1 MPPPNVTASLHVG
14 HSAMLTL
21 EDIMTR
27 YHRMKG
33 DSTLLLPGTDHAGI
47 STQVKVEQKL
57 AAAGIDKSKL
67 SREEFLA
74 ECWKWNSE
82 YGGKIQD
89 QFRKMGT
96 SCDWSKEKFTL
107 DDDMNLRVIKAFNLL
122 HERGLIYQGEYM
134 VNYDPVLKTV
144 VSDQEVVHKEEAGK
158 LYHVTYFVSG
168 SDAEVVVATTRPET
182 LL

>member
-1 MPPPNVTASLHVG
+1 MQKHMSDFPKKYNPQEFEQIIYESWEWKNHFKPQVSTTGKSYYIPMPPPNVTSVLHVG
-14 HSAMLTL
+14 HSVMLTL

-47 STQVKVEQKL
+47 STQVKVEEKL
-57 AAAGIDKSKL
+57 RNAGIDKSKL
-67 SREEFLA
+67 SREEFLD
-74 ECWKWNSE
+74 ECWKWNDE

-107 DDDMNLRVIKAFNLL
+107 DDDMNTRVIKAFNLL
-122 HERGLIYQGEYM
+122 HERGLIY
-134 VNYDPVLKTV
+134 
-144 VSDQEVVHKEEAGK
+144 S
-158 LYHVTYFVSG
+158 
-168 SDAEVVVATTRPET
+168 
-182 LL
+182 

>member
-1 MPPPNVTASLHVG
+1 
-14 HSAMLTL
+14 
-21 EDIMTR
+21 
-27 YHRMKG
+27 MKG

-47 STQVKVEQKL
+47 STQVKVEEKL
-57 AAAGIDKSKL
+57 RNAGIDKSKL
-67 SREEFLA
+67 SREEFLD
-74 ECWKWNSE
+74 ECWTWNDE

-107 DDDMNLRVIKAFNLL
+107 DDDMNTRVIKAFNLL

-144 VSDQEVVHKEEAGK
+144 VSDQEVVHREEAGK